1 MSVSAR
7 LSLREEGLFDE
18 YSVGSVQPSD
28 EWENDI
34 VVDEELIDKHNLYE
48 EENSPMYDH
57 PTVQEESL
65 YTEESNTFNVKKSFF
80 SNQSAIVDYFSNLVP
95 SFSVEGSKITDLGHS
110 FSTETYSK
118 MRNAK
123 PETKAKRSGSSHSRC
138 IVENTEYVQE
148 RQDEQNRS
156 RGSKGRGEGHCDRD
170 QNSTSCSVE
179 EISQISE
186 ITMDLPTVVP
196 EQKFM
201 QCSAL
206 PTISEV
212 EKFDSPQIAAACTPG
227 IRSNAQCSAGADT
240 TKNKSD
246 GNNDFLE
253 YVFDLVEDAMCR
265 PIKTS
270 KSERKKVFMEAFLE
284 ESEKVVKLANKNA
297 SRDPFRESSKRSK
310 STTTTKE
317 TANRRR
323 DSPAPMDEIDEPVT
337 DQVETSMHSSR
348 KSDHSRMKMVDKP
361 PLRAPG
367 FRNSFPLDD
376 ELTMD
381 WSKMMSL
388 AEQQLEAEETS
399 VASKDSRISEISK
412 LSDKSS
418 DFQSVRCDAPGQYD
432 APVMSDKSPPN
443 MKPVASFVYG
453 TKAAITI
460 DESNAKASVASS
472 VSTSSST
479 HATMADDV
487 VRELRELSALETS
500 SFEEESRFVLTSS
513 LFRYMGSLIPGVSEM
528 IDKSDEE
535 EEYEE
540 RAFDEIS
547 VASQL
552 ILDKK
557 DEIIS
562 MRNQTFYG
570 SNEEFENEEMTLK
583 IARFIAFFYAFV
595 FWPSGIARKQ
605 MPHQPLIISKKK
617 RVDSKPTSL
626 LRLVNGN

>member
-1 MSVSAR
+1 M
-7 LSLREEGLFDE
+7 
-18 YSVGSVQPSD
+18 
-28 EWENDI
+28 
-34 VVDEELIDKHNLYE
+34 
-48 EENSPMYDH
+48 
-57 PTVQEESL
+57 
-65 YTEESNTFNVKKSFF
+65 
-80 SNQSAIVDYFSNLVP
+80 
-95 SFSVEGSKITDLGHS
+95 
-110 FSTETYSK
+110 
-118 MRNAK
+118 
-123 PETKAKRSGSSHSRC
+123 
-138 IVENTEYVQE
+138 
-148 RQDEQNRS
+148 
-156 RGSKGRGEGHCDRD
+156 
-170 QNSTSCSVE
+170 SCSVE

-186 ITMDLPTVVP
+186 ITMDIPTVAV

-201 QCSAL
+201 HCSAL

-212 EKFDSPQIAAACTPG
+212 KQFDSPEIAAACTSG
-227 IRSNAQCSAGADT
+227 IRSRAQCSGGADT
-240 TKNKSD
+240 TKN
-246 GNNDFLE
+246 GNNDFLD
-253 YVFDLVEDAMCR
+253 YVFDLVEDAMCK

-284 ESEKVVKLANKNA
+284 ESEKVVKLASKNA
-297 SRDPFRESSKRSK
+297 SRDPFRESSKHSR

-323 DSPAPMDEIDEPVT
+323 NSPAPMDEIDEPAI
-337 DQVETSMHSSR
+337 DQVETSMHSAR
-348 KSDHSRMKMVDKP
+348 KSDHSRMKIVDKP

-367 FRNSFPLDD
+367 FQNSFPLGD

-399 VASKDSRISEISK
+399 VVSKDSRISEVSK

-418 DFQSVRCDAPGQYD
+418 DYQSVRCDAPGQYD
-432 APVMSDKSPPN
+432 APVMSGKSLPN
-443 MKPVASFVYG
+443 MKPVASLIYG
-453 TKAAITI
+453 KKAAITI
-460 DESNAKASVASS
+460 DKSNAKSSVASS

-479 HATMADDV
+479 HATLADDV

-500 SFEEESRFVLTSS
+500 SFEEESRFILTST

-528 IDKSDEE
+528 IDRSGEE

-557 DEIIS
+557 DEILA
-562 MRNQTFYG
+562 MRNQAFNG
-570 SNEEFENEEMTLK
+570 INQEFENEEMTLK

-605 MPHQPLIISKKK
+605 MPHQPLIVSKKK

-626 LRLVNGN
+626 LQLVNGK